1 MNICFLHTVA
11 IDPQKGG
18 IEKVT
23 KILADAFVASGNT
36 VLYLSMMDVFRETC
50 DQTRQSFFPNSKR
63 VCSSENETFLRNFL
77 RERKI
82 ELVVFQAGDDKRV
95 PFPWI
100 FKEFGVRLIVAIH
113 TDPEFYKALVRSK
126 FVIKYG
132 EKIANVFPWI
142 LALKIFWHR
151 RKQIKI
157 YRGNAAVADRIV
169 LLSQKFVPF
178 YSSYIRA
185 EDCKK
190 ITFISNPAVGIENPP
205 TFEEKRKEILYVGR
219 MSIGEK
225 RIDLLL
231 KIWAKLEKVFPQW
244 SLCLVGAGGD
254 FEKLKKMAGVL
265 NLTRVSFEG
274 FQNPEMYYRRAS
286 IFCLTSAFE
295 GFGLAMVEA
304 ASAGCVPVAF
314 NSYASAEEII
324 NSGENGFLVPAFDLE
339 KYVETLAQLMKDNV
353 LRERLANAARENAKR
368 FEIDKIC
375 EQWVA
380 LFCKILNNLK

>member
-50 DQTRQSFFPNSKR
+50 DQTRQSFFPNPKKIYSF
-63 VCSSENETFLRNFL
+63 ENETFLRDFL
-77 RERKI
+77 QERKVD
-82 ELVVFQAGDDKRV
+82 LVIFQAGDDKRV

-100 FKEFGVRLIVAIH
+100 FKEFGVRLVVAVH

-190 ITFISNPAVGIENPP
+190 ITFISNPVVGIENPP

-231 KIWAKLEKVFPQW
+231 KIWAKLENVFPQW

-254 FEKLKKMAGVL
+254 FEKLKKIAGTL

-295 GFGLAMVEA
+295 GFPMVLNEA
-304 ASAGCVPVAF
+304 AAFGCVPVAF
-314 NSYASAEEII
+314 DSFLTARDILEN
-324 NSGENGFLVPAFDLE
+324 NKNGFLVPAFDLE
-339 KYVETLAQLMKDNV
+339 KYAKTLEKLMTDHA

-368 FEIDKIC
+368 FLLGKIC
-375 EQWVA
+375 DQWVA